1 LIDTTS
7 DIDGVGLQPEKQ
19 LGFLYKTK
27 HKIEER
33 QLESVNIETFQRVR
47 RFVIALCRR
56 SNIFD
61 NMLAIMEKYTNTLES
76 LVDERTTQLAEE
88 KKKTEALL
96 LRMLP
101 RWAAVF

>member
-1 LIDTTS
+1 MPQ
-7 DIDGVGLQPEKQ
+7 VGKE
-19 LGFLYKTK
+19 
-27 HKIEER
+27 I
-33 QLESVNIETFQRVR
+33 VRVGEASGGISPR
-47 RFVIALCRR
+47 GNVQGKYSTLVADCRR

-76 LVDERTTQLAEE
+76 LVDQRTTQLAEE

-101 RWAAVF
+101 R

>member
-1 LIDTTS
+1 MERKLRKRGGDEEHN
-7 DIDGVGLQPEKQ
+7 DKNPDGG
-19 LGFLYKTK
+19 
-27 HKIEER
+27 ER
-33 QLESVNIETFQRVR
+33 VVN
-47 RFVIALCRR
+47 CRR

-76 LVDERTTQLAEE
+76 LVDQRTTQLAEE

-101 RWAAVF
+101 RYFQTAVFELTE

>member
-1 LIDTTS
+1 MKISTVVSEWL
-7 DIDGVGLQPEKQ
+7 
-19 LGFLYKTK
+19 LY
-27 HKIEER
+27 
-33 QLESVNIETFQRVR
+33 
-47 RFVIALCRR
+47 CRR

-76 LVDERTTQLAEE
+76 LVDQRTTQLAEE

-101 RWAAVF
+101 R

>member
-1 LIDTTS
+1 L
-7 DIDGVGLQPEKQ
+7 
-19 LGFLYKTK
+19 
-27 HKIEER
+27 R
-33 QLESVNIETFQRVR
+33 
-47 RFVIALCRR
+47 CRR

-76 LVDERTTQLAEE
+76 LVDQRTTQLADE

-101 RWAAVF
+101 R